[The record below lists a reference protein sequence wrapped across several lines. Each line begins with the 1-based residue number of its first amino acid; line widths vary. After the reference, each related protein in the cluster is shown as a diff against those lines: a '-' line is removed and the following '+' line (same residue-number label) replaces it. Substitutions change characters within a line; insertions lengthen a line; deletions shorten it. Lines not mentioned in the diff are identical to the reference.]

1 MQRVMIKDI
10 KLKQVNKVAGF
21 VENIRNKKSMCFIV
35 LRDVSSKLQ
44 ITIEKAKHPN
54 WEEMLASITIDT
66 VIEAEGM
73 IVKSEYVKLN
83 GMEMYPD
90 KIKILSSIAEPS
102 PIVAPKGEETNI
114 DLRLDYRWIDL
125 RTEKNTL
132 MFKAQSCF
140 VNKCR
145 EFLVNNDFIEIHTPK
160 LIGAES
166 ESGAGVFKVDYFDKN
181 AYLAQSPQ
189 FYKQMAMAAGFERIF
204 ETGPV
209 FRAEK
214 FASRKHATEFT
225 GLDLEFS
232 YIKSYKDVMKMEEK
246 MLQYALKGV
255 KQKYGK
261 EIKEKFGIDVIV
273 PKLPF
278 PVMDLHDVY
287 DELEKRYGYKVDES
301 EKGDL
306 TTEGER
312 LVEKLSMDMFGHEF
326 MFITGYSAECRAFY
340 HMRDKNGVPCGYDLI
355 WKGCEITTGAQREHR
370 YDILLKQ
377 CKEKGLEKDVE
388 FYLDFFKYGCPPHGG
403 FGIGV
408 DRITMILFNEGI
420 KDAMFIFRGPDRL
433 NP

>member
-1 MQRVMIKDI
+1 MKRVMLKDI
-10 KLKQVNKVAGF
+10 KLGEVNHVAGF
-21 VENIRNKKSMCFIV
+21 VESIRNKKAMCFIV
-35 LRDVSSKLQ
+35 LRDVSGKLQ
-44 ITIEKAKHPN
+44 LTIEKANHPEM
-54 WEEMLASITIDT
+54 EETLNKITVDS
-66 VIEAEGM
+66 VIEAEGK
-73 IVKSEYVKLN
+73 ILASEYVKLN

-90 KIKILSSIAEPS
+90 TVIIDSIAEPS
-102 PIVAPKGEETNI
+102 PIVAPKGQETNI

-125 RTEKNTL
+125 RTDKNTL
-132 MFKAQSCF
+132 MFKCQSLF
-140 VNKCR
+140 VAKCR
-145 EFLVNNDFIEIHTPK
+145 EWLVNRDFIEIHSPK

-166 ESGAGVFKVDYFDKN
+166 ESGAGVFKVDYFDRN

-189 FYKQMAMAAGFERIF
+189 FYKQMAMASGFERIF
-204 ETGPV
+204 ECGPV

-225 GLDLEFS
+225 GFDLEFS
-232 YIKSYKDVMKMEEK
+232 YIESFKDVMHVEEE
-246 MLQYALKGV
+246 MLTYALAAV
-255 KQKYGK
+255 KEKYGDEVK
-261 EIKEKFGIDVIV
+261 KVFDIDIV
-273 PKLPF
+273 VPQLPF

-312 LVEKLSMDMFGHEF
+312 MVKQLSMDMFNHEF
-326 MFITGYSAECRAFY
+326 LFITGYSKECRAFY
-340 HMRDKNGVPCGYDLI
+340 HMRDEKGVPCGYDLI

-370 YDILLKQ
+370 YDVLCAQ
-377 CKEKGLEKDVE
+377 AKEKGLHDDVK

-403 FGIGV
+403 FGIGI
-408 DRITMILFNEGI
+408 DRITMIMFDLGI

>member
-1 MQRVMIKDI
+1 MRKMIKDI
-10 KLKQVNKVAGF
+10 NLGEVNKVAGF

-35 LRDVSSKLQ
+35 LRDVSGKLQ
-44 ITIEKAKHPN
+44 ITVEKANHPD

-66 VIEAEGM
+66 VIEAEGK
-73 IVKSEYVKLN
+73 IVASEYVKLN

-90 KIKILSSIAEPS
+90 SIKIISSIAEPS
-102 PIVAPKGEETNI
+102 PIVAPQGEETNI

-125 RTEKNTL
+125 RTDKNTL
-132 MFKAQSCF
+132 MFKVQSCF

-145 EFLVNNDFIEIHTPK
+145 EFLNIRDFIEIHTPK

-166 ESGAGVFKVDYFDKN
+166 ESGAGVFKVEYFDRD
-181 AYLAQSPQ
+181 AFLAQSPQ
-189 FYKQMAMAAGFERIF
+189 FYKQMAMAAGFERIY

-225 GLDLEFS
+225 GFDLEFS
-232 YIKSYKDVMKMEEK
+232 YIESFHDVMHMEEE
-246 MLQYALKGV
+246 MLEYALRGV
-255 KQKYGK
+255 KEKYGD
-261 EIKEKFGIDVIV
+261 EIKKVYDIDVVV
-273 PKLPF
+273 PTLPF

-312 LVEKLSMDMFGHEF
+312 LVAKLSQDMFGHEF
-326 MFITGYSAECRAFY
+326 LFITGYSKECRAFY
-340 HMRDKNGVPCGYDLI
+340 HMRDEKGVPCGYDLI

-370 YDILLKQ
+370 YEVLLKQ
-377 CKEKGLEKDVE
+377 CQEKGLENDVK

-420 KDAMFIFRGPDRL
+420 KDSMFIFRGPDRL

>member
-1 MQRVMIKDI
+1 MKRSLISDI
-10 KLKQVNKVAGF
+10 KLGEVNHVAGF
-21 VENIRNKKSMCFIV
+21 VENIRNKKAMCFIV
-35 LRDVSSKLQ
+35 LRDISGKLQ
-44 ITIEKAKHPN
+44 VTVEKANHPEM
-54 WEEMLASITIDT
+54 EELLSTITVDS
-66 VIEAEGM
+66 VIECEG
-73 IVKSEYVKLN
+73 IIQASEYVKLN

-90 KIKILSSIAEPS
+90 TIKIDSIAEPS

-125 RTEKNTL
+125 RTDKNTL
-132 MFKAQSCF
+132 MFKTQSLF

-145 EFLVNNDFIEIHTPK
+145 EYLVNNKFIEIHSPK

-166 ESGAGVFKVDYFDKN
+166 ESGAGVFKVDYFDRN

-232 YIKSYKDVMKMEEK
+232 YIESYKDVMHLEEE
-246 MLQYALKGV
+246 MITYALKAV
-255 KQKYGK
+255 SETYGE
-261 EIKEKFGIDVIV
+261 EIKKVFDIDVVV
-273 PKLPF
+273 PTLPF

-312 LVEKLSMDMFGHEF
+312 MVAKLSKDMFGHEF
-326 MFITGYSAECRAFY
+326 MFITGYSKECRAFY
-340 HMRDKNGVPCGYDLI
+340 HMRDEKGVPCGYDLI

-370 YDILLKQ
+370 YDVLLKQ
-377 CKEKGLEKDVE
+377 CQEKGLEEDVK

-408 DRITMILFNEGI
+408 DRITMLIFNEGI
-420 KDAMFIFRGPDRL
+420 KESMFIFRGPDRL